1 MPAPEIRRSLRA
13 APATLLVATLALA
26 VTVPAAV
33 RAAPSEPEPYA
44 WPVAG
49 PVLRGFEPPDS
60 PYGAGHRGID
70 IGAPLGTP
78 VHASASGT
86 VAFAG
91 WVAGSRF
98 VSIDHPDGIRTTY
111 SFLSA
116 ISVARGEAVGRG
128 GLIGATGHG
137 HSGVDRPHL
146 HFGARRG
153 ETYLDP
159 LVLLGAAA
167 PRVHLAPIA
176 GTSSGEPAADP
187 WGSITGLGEA
197 APRPH
202 WLWSRAEPKPLVLP
216 GRASSG

>member
-1 MPAPEIRRSLRA
+1 MPAPGIRRSIRA
-13 APATLLVATLALA
+13 ALTALLGATLAL
-26 VTVPAAV
+26 VVPPAGV
-33 RAAPSEPEPYA
+33 VAAPGEPEPYA
-44 WPVAG
+44 WPVVG

-60 PYGAGHRGID
+60 PFGAGHRGID
-70 IGAPLGTP
+70 IGVPYGTP
-78 VHASASGT
+78 VRASATGT

-98 VSIDHPDGIRTTY
+98 VSVDHPDGIRTTY

-116 ISVARGEAVGRG
+116 ISVARGDAVGRG
-128 GLIGATGHG
+128 VPIGATGHG

-153 ETYLDP
+153 DTYLDP

-167 PRVHLAPIA
+167 PRVHLAPLA
-176 GTSSGEPAADP
+176 RTSPSGQPDGVS
-187 WGSITGLGEA
+187 GSITGLGE
-197 APRPH
+197 PPRRPH